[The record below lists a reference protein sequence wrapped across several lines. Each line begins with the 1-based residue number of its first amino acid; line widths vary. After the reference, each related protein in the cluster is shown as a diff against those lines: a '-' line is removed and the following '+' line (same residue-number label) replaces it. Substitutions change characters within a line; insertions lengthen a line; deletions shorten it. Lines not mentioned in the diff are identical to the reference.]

1 MLGVQA
7 IDRSRRRLP
16 RVWYEWGLTPGA
28 LSLHLDLAVRSLVLA
43 LIAGQVALLPPEG
56 APQTSAGWLERGRE
70 LLQASHPR
78 DARDAF
84 DQAVGRAETEEERAE
99 ALAERALAQL
109 QLGSKAAAQQD
120 AYDAVA
126 SSHANVAARRALATV
141 SMDLKDYETAAV
153 HAEVLVEL
161 TPEDGDAHA
170 LLAGAYLE
178 LDRNAEA
185 LVEARRA
192 RALGADRPF
201 FARVEELAARDAW
214 IRRGWWGVAGMA
226 IFLAAGLILLSSL
239 GSLLSSREV
248 GKLSHAQLGLLL
260 SEETPSERAAGR
272 LYQAVLWFGTALFYV
287 SIPMMVALSLVFGGV
302 LLYAVFQ
309 LPRVPV
315 QLVLGALLIALGG
328 AWAVVRSLF
337 LPRQVQEEGRRLL
350 PDEEPRLFEALAEV
364 AQVATSGMVDR
375 VHLEADNAIG
385 VRESGGLWR
394 ILTGR
399 GERVLHLGF
408 AALPG
413 LTLVELKAILAHEFG
428 HFSHGETRLT
438 PFIHRTTQSMVSMAQ
453 RMANLGTMVVVL
465 SPVYWFLRLFVAIYL
480 QVTAAHSRRRE
491 LLADRAAALAYGGDT
506 FGQAL
511 RRYVEL
517 SDTFDRAAFGILV
530 SLREAGHPCRDLY
543 RCVLAAHEVVPPR
556 LRALRE
562 KEGVHR
568 VGRAL
573 DSHPPPYERIAR
585 VAGLPAQRSP
595 EPGPAVSLF
604 RDPEAVAGELTAV
617 LVSKVDAV
625 MAARGMRKLAE
636 KAAPPQDEADLGAAL
651 SLHSAALEL
660 RERREPGAEDVL
672 SDAVERL
679 ERAAGAVDP
688 VLVEPLL
695 ELSRSHAR
703 KGDRAKAERALARA
717 LHILEAGGTGEG
729 ERAGEIRE
737 MLKSLEAA

>member
-1 MLGVQA
+1 M
-7 IDRSRRRLP
+7 
-16 RVWYEWGLTPGA
+16 GLSGA
-28 LSLHLDLAVRSLVLA
+28 SSLRLDLAVRSLVLA
-43 LIAGQVALLPPEG
+43 LIAGQAALLPPEG

-84 DQAVGRAETEEERAE
+84 DQAAGRAETEDERAE

-126 SSHANVAARRALATV
+126 SSHANVTARRALATV
-141 SMDLKDYETAAV
+141 SMDLKDHETAAV

-161 TPEDGDAHA
+161 TPDDGDAHA
-170 LLAGAYLE
+170 LLASAYLE

-185 LVEARRA
+185 LVEAR
-192 RALGADRPF
+192 
-201 FARVEELAARDAW
+201 AARDAW
-214 IRRGWWGVAGMA
+214 IRRGWWVVAGMA
-226 IFLAAGLILLSSL
+226 IFLAAGLVLLSSL
-239 GSLLSSREV
+239 GSLLSNHEV
-248 GKLSHAQLGLLL
+248 GKLSHAQLGLLQ
-260 SEETPSERAAGR
+260 SQETPSERAAGR
-272 LYQAVLWFGTALFYV
+272 LYQVVLWFGTALFYV

-315 QLVLGALLIALGG
+315 LLALGALLIALGS

-337 LPRQVQEEGRRLL
+337 LPRPRQEEGRRLT
-350 PDEEPRLFEALAEV
+350 PEEEPRLFAALAEV
-364 AQVATSGMVDR
+364 AQVAASGMVDR
-375 VHLEADNAIG
+375 VHLEANHVIG
-385 VRESGGLWR
+385 VGETGGLWR
-394 ILTGR
+394 VLAGR

-408 AALPG
+408 AAVPG
-413 LTLVELKAILAHEFG
+413 LTLDELKAILAHEFG

-438 PFIHRTTQSMVSMAQ
+438 PFIHRTTQTMGSMAR
-453 RMANLGTMVVVL
+453 RMANLGALVVVL
-465 SPVYWFLRLFVAIYL
+465 SPVYWFLHLFAAIYL

-506 FGQAL
+506 FGRAL
-511 RRYVEL
+511 QRYVEL
-517 SDTFDRAAFGILV
+517 SDTFDRAALGILEG
-530 SLREAGHPCRDLY
+530 LREAGHPCRDLY

-568 VGRAL
+568 LGQAL
-573 DSHPPPYERIAR
+573 DSHPPPDERISR
-585 VAGLPAQRSP
+585 VAGLPAQRPP
-595 EPGPAVSLF
+595 EPGPAISLF
-604 RDPEAVAGELTAV
+604 RDPDAVARELTAE
-617 LVSKVDAV
+617 LDART
-625 MAARGMRKLAE
+625 AARRVRSLAE
-636 KAAPPQDEADLGAAL
+636 AAAPPQDEANLGAAL
-651 SLHSAALEL
+651 SLHGAAMEL
-660 RERREPGAEDVL
+660 RMRHEPGAEDVL
-672 SDAVERL
+672 RDAVERL
-679 ERAAGAVDP
+679 ERAAGAGNP

-695 ELSRSHAR
+695 ELYRSHAR
-703 KGDRAKAERALARA
+703 KGERAKAERALERA
-717 LHILEAGGTGEG
+717 LHILEAGGTGAG